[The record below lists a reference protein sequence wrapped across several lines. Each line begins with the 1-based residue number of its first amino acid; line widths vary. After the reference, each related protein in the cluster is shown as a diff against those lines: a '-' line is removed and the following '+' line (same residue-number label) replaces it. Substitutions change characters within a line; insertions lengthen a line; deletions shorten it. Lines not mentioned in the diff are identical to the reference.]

1 MIVMGNSLVFVKK
14 MNNDLTTKREHL
26 LSILKGYGSL
36 LVAYS
41 GGVDSTF
48 LLAVA
53 HEALKKNLTAIT
65 AESQLHPASEIKA
78 AKAFAQELGV
88 KHMLIHSRE
97 MSQAGFKANTKKRCY
112 LCKKYL
118 FKDLLKIASDR
129 RIKHVAHGANLDDLE
144 DFRPGFDAAREMKI
158 TAPMVDAV
166 LTKNDIRML
175 SKQMNLKTWNKP
187 PMSCL
192 ATRIP
197 YGTQITTEKL
207 KMIEKAEQII
217 LGLGFTGCRV
227 RLHSKVARIEVDPD
241 DVERILNQ
249 GVRSSIVG
257 KLREI
262 GFSHVAVDLEGYQQ
276 GSMNRSF

>member
-1 MIVMGNSLVFVKK
+1 
-14 MNNDLTTKREHL
+14 MNNGLTTKREHL

-65 AESQLHPASEIKA
+65 AESPLHPASEIRA

-88 KHMLIHSRE
+88 KHMLIQSRE
-97 MSQAGFKANTKKRCY
+97 MSQADFKANTKKRCY

-118 FKDLLKIASDR
+118 FEDLVKIAYDLGF
-129 RIKHVAHGANLDDLE
+129 KHVAHGANLDDLE

-158 TAPMVDAV
+158 TAPMVDAG

>member
-1 MIVMGNSLVFVKK
+1 
-14 MNNDLTTKREHL
+14 
-26 LSILKGYGSL
+26 
-36 LVAYS
+36 
-41 GGVDSTF
+41 
-48 LLAVA
+48 
-53 HEALKKNLTAIT
+53 
-65 AESQLHPASEIKA
+65 
-78 AKAFAQELGV
+78 
-88 KHMLIHSRE
+88 
-97 MSQAGFKANTKKRCY
+97 
-112 LCKKYL
+112 
-118 FKDLLKIASDR
+118 
-129 RIKHVAHGANLDDLE
+129 
-144 DFRPGFDAAREMKI
+144 
-158 TAPMVDAV
+158 MVDTG

-241 DVERILNQ
+241 NVERILNQ

>member
-1 MIVMGNSLVFVKK
+1 MIFMRNSLVFVKK
-14 MNNDLTTKREHL
+14 MSNSLTTKRERL
-26 LSILKGYGSL
+26 ISILKGYGSL
-36 LVAYS
+36 LIAYS

-65 AESQLHPASEIKA
+65 AESPLHPATEIKA
-78 AKAFAQELGV
+78 AKAFAQALGV
-88 KHMLIHSRE
+88 KHMLIQSRE
-97 MSQAGFKANTKKRCY
+97 MIQADFKANTKKRCY

-118 FKDLLKIASDR
+118 FEDLLKIASDK
-129 RIKHVAHGANLDDLE
+129 RIEHVAHGANLDDLE

-158 TAPMVDAV
+158 KAPMVDAG

-217 LGLGFTGCRV
+217 LNLGFTGCRV
-227 RLHSKVARIEVDPD
+227 RLHSKVARIEVNPD

-276 GSMNRSF
+276 GSMNRSL